1 MNDDLISRQDV
12 LDSFKRICDNYCE
25 DKKHGLAM
33 CRACYLDDAIVIV
46 ENFPSEPLPC
56 SRWKGGVNTE
66 FITNTYS
73 AAISK
78 YGEKA
83 QQMMAIEEMSELT
96 KAICKYWRY
105 PTPETVTDI
114 LEEMADVEIM
124 LEQLKLMFGDPKE
137 VKETKI
143 HRLFRRVR
151 EDEVV
156 VSGVGNLKK

>member
-1 MNDDLISRQDV
+1 MI
-12 LDSFKRICDNYCE
+12 
-25 DKKHGLAM
+25 
-33 CRACYLDDAIVIV
+33 
-46 ENFPSEPLPC
+46 
-56 SRWKGGVNTE
+56 NTE

-73 AAISK
+73 AAITK
-78 YGEKA
+78 YGEKN

-96 KAICKYWRY
+96 KAICKYWRS
-105 PTPETVTDI
+105 PTPKTITDI

-151 EDEVV
+151 EE
-156 VSGVGNLKK
+156 NE